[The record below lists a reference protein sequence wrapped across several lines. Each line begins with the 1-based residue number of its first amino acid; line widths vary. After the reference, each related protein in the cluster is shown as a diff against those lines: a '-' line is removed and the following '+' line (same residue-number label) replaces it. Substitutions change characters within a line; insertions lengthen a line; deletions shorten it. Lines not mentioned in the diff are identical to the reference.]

1 MQIKLVNTSN
11 GWQAETSIDLDQ
23 HRVLVIRTAR
33 AQAGLSDL
41 VTRATV
47 STRVDENTLIHD
59 VGSDSRAADFDQLVA
74 SSPCGLLKELTEKLV
89 HEQHDKALAAQ
100 RLIRARI
107 EQYYRQDEP
116 LSDAACR
123 EELGVSHG

>member
-59 VGSDSRAADFDQLVA
+59 FGSDSRAADFDQLVA
-74 SSPCGLLKELTEKLV
+74 SSPCSLLKQLTEKIV
-89 HEQHDKALAAQ
+89 HEQHDKALATM
-100 RLIRARI
+100 RMIRARI
-107 EQYYRQDEP
+107 EQHYQEDAP
-116 LSDAACR
+116 LCDAACR
-123 EELGVSHG
+123 EELGHVHG